1 MATRP
6 RPLSPHLTVYRRMY
20 TMVYSVLHRATGVV
34 LSCALVLL
42 AAWLSALA
50 AGPLAY
56 ARAAAWFGSPLGLL
70 VLTGLCGA
78 FWYHLC
84 NGIRH
89 LVFDTGRC
97 LEKAAA
103 RRSGSVML
111 AAALALTAASA
122 AAMLRMRGWL

>member
-6 RPLSPHLTVYRRMY
+6 RPLSPHLTVYRLMY
-20 TMVYSVLHRATGVV
+20 TMVYSVLHRATGIV
-34 LSCALVLL
+34 LSCTLVLL
-42 AAWLSALA
+42 AAWLLSLA
-50 AGPLAY
+50 AGPLVY
-56 ARAAAWFGSPLGLL
+56 ARAAALFGSPLGLL
-70 VLTGLCGA
+70 LLVGLCGA

-97 LEKAAA
+97 LEKVAA

-122 AAMLRMRGWL
+122 LAMLRMRGWL